1 MLILLRSVLVVDDS
15 MFMRKLII
23 TYLKR
28 NGYVI
33 VGEACNGKEAVV
45 KYSEC
50 HPDIV
55 TMDITM
61 PVMSGLEALSEI
73 MKADQNAK
81 VVMVTSMGQEFMV
94 MEALKNGAK
103 NFMVKPFSE
112 RSVVDSLDI
121 ALNKE

>member
-1 MLILLRSVLVVDDS
+1 MRSVLVVDDS

-28 NGYVI
+28 NGYDI
-33 VGEACNGKEAVV
+33 AGEACNGKEAVA
-45 KYSEC
+45 KYFEY

-61 PVMSGLEALSEI
+61 PVMSGLEALGEI
-73 MKADQNAK
+73 MKADKNAK

-94 MEALKNGAK
+94 MEALKSGAR
-103 NFMVKPFSE
+103 NFLVKPFSE
-112 RSVVDSLDI
+112 RSVVDSLELV
-121 ALNKE
+121 LNKK